1 MLQKFI
7 ENTDYEI
14 LTPSG
19 WEDFDGLIVNTD
31 ANKEAKIITTQSGKT
46 ITATNDHRLY
56 CEGEEIKVLSLKIGS
71 ILDTQHGRE
80 KITNIESTILTD
92 TYEIFNST
100 NHKIYANMFMSHQCD
115 ELAFVPPR
123 MAREFWTA
131 VQPTL
136 STGGSCIITS
146 TPNNNEDQF
155 ANIWYGAVRTEN
167 EDGTPTIDGIGING
181 FKAIKFTWEH
191 HPDRDAEWE
200 KEYRSILGDQK
211 FSREFSCC
219 AHNININLINSQEEK
234 FTKNIGDLFIELQKG
249 SC

>member
-1 MLQKFI
+1 MKYLLNDEF
-7 ENTDYEI
+7 EI
-14 LTPSG
+14 LTPDG
-19 WEDFDGLIVNTD
+19 WKDFDGLAVKPEQMIFELQLENGSFARATFD
-31 ANKEAKIITTQSGKT
+31 HTFFTNGNKIPLGQI
-46 ITATNDHRLY
+46 
-56 CEGEEIKVLSLKIGS
+56 KIGDVIDIVDGVS
-71 ILDTQHGRE
+71 MVVDVKPLKCDIVYDIINVHNAQHSFIING
-80 KITNIESTILTD
+80 KIVTKN
-92 TYEIFNST
+92 
-100 NHKIYANMFMSHQCD
+100 CD

-167 EDGTPTIDGIGING
+167 EDGTPTIGGIGING